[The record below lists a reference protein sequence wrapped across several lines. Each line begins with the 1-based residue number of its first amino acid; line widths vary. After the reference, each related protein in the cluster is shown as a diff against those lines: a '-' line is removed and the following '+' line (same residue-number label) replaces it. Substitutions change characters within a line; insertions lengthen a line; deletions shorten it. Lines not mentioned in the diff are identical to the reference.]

1 MGAGPGFTG
10 TITPCYHVAVLV
22 KRENDGGNKIGLC
35 IQTSAA
41 DVYTGY
47 LIASFQDWE
56 WGYSIAYFDLE
67 REFVAMFKQIKF
79 CSYQVACFGGK
90 QLT

>member
-22 KRENDGGNKIGLC
+22 KREKDGGNKIGLR

-47 LIASFQDWE
+47 
-56 WGYSIAYFDLE
+56 
-67 REFVAMFKQIKF
+67 
-79 CSYQVACFGGK
+79 
-90 QLT
+90 